1 MVDTFCG
8 QATQLRY
15 QHFAKAAC
23 GSPPDRSSTVR
34 SVNTPLRKE
43 RGAFS
48 QRKTPESLDFS
59 TFPGIS
65 SSSRRQDS
73 KYLPPHNTNKQE
85 VYSTPFSLYP
95 TLYPFCNHS
104 CNYFLSSLKSTIKR
118 LPLSIDPK
126 PTGLISTSNR
136 NLNVPVIPL
145 QYLSI

>member
-1 MVDTFCG
+1 MHGDGISQKRSPSWKRRGSTF
-8 QATQLRY
+8 
-15 QHFAKAAC
+15 
-23 GSPPDRSSTVR
+23 SSHKSSILV
-34 SVNTPLRKE
+34 VFRKE
-43 RGAFS
+43 KIPG
-48 QRKTPESLDFS
+48 SLDFS
-59 TFPGIS
+59 TFPGVS

-73 KYLPPHNTNKQE
+73 KYLPPHNINKQE

>member
-1 MVDTFCG
+1 MRRSC
-8 QATQLRY
+8 LRISARQK
-15 QHFAKAAC
+15 QHGPVCQRPSPKGEGCIFAK
-23 GSPPDRSSTVR
+23 
-34 SVNTPLRKE
+34 
-43 RGAFS
+43 
-48 QRKTPESLDFS
+48 KTPGNLDFS

-95 TLYPFCNHS
+95 TLYPSCNHS